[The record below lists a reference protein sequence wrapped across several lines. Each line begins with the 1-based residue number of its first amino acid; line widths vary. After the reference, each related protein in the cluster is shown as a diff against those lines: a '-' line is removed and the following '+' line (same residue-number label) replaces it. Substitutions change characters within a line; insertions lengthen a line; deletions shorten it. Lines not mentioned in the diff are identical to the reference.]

1 VHEESTV
8 AGLAERFL
16 AELTGLIGHCVAEG
30 AGGVTPSDFPLAG
43 LTQAEVDLL
52 AGNGREVEDIYPLT
66 PMQQGMLFHSLL
78 EPDSSSYFEQTLL
91 VLDGVTDIEALARA
105 WQQVVDATPVL
116 RTTLA
121 WQGIAEPVQIVRREA
136 VLPVTVGDWRG
147 LSEEG
152 QRAALEE
159 FTAEDE
165 RRGVD
170 LAVAPL
176 SRVALFRLSETR
188 VQVVWTFHHILLDG
202 WSLPLVMADLFTA
215 YRGGALPVRPAFREY
230 HAWLAEQDVQAAHA
244 YWREVLAGY
253 DTPVPLPYDRTPDDV
268 RAARSTER
276 RELDIP
282 DGLSDAVLD
291 FAKRHRL
298 TVNTVVQGAWALLLS
313 ACSGRTD
320 LVFGATTSGRPADL
334 PDVESTVGI
343 FINTLPVRI
352 RITPE
357 QRVADWLRD
366 IQLRQTEARRHDYL
380 SLARIQA
387 EAGLPADTT
396 LFDSLVVFEN
406 YPVDEDSARVHGLTV
421 EAVDANEATNYPLTL
436 SAYSGGRVRVIL
448 GYEPKHFDEPTVRG
462 LLDHLGDILRAMVDG
477 ADIPLGRMPGR
488 RDPALAA
495 FQDGGTTEVPD
506 GTVPELFAAQAARRP
521 EAVAVI
527 GDGESLTYAELDAEA
542 DRLARVLRERGVGPE
557 SRVLLLMPRSP
568 RVVVAMLAVLKA
580 GAAYVPVHA
589 AFPADRVAWL
599 LEDTAAAAVVADTS
613 MLDRLADPRVP
624 VVTYDATGDAV
635 PADDGTALPPVTADS
650 AAYVM
655 FTSGSTGTPK
665 GVTVNHRSIVSLA
678 ADRRWRS
685 GHERVLFHSPH
696 AFDAATY
703 EVWTPL
709 LAGGAV
715 SVAPVGDLTAETI
728 RTQAAEH
735 GVTGM
740 FLTTALF
747 NLFAQQDPGCFG
759 GLREVWTGGE
769 AAQPA
774 AFARVAEACPD
785 TTVVH
790 VYGPTEA
797 TTFATCTP
805 ITADEARASVTPIGR
820 PMDNTRAYVLDALL
834 RPVPV
839 GAAGELYLA
848 GDGLARGYENRPALT
863 AERFVADPFS
873 TGGRLYRT
881 GDVVRWNT
889 DGRIEFIGRADGQV
903 KVRGFRIELGEI
915 ENALADCPGV
925 ARAAV
930 AVADSPSGAKQLVGH
945 LLPEEPGTV
954 PDAEAVRAKLAG
966 MLPAYMV
973 PTLLLPIDALPLTPN
988 GKVDRRALPAP
999 DWSRL
1004 SEESYEAPET
1014 VTEEALAEIWAG
1026 ILGLERVGVHDNFF
1040 DIGGDSVRS
1049 IQVVGAVETALGV
1062 RMPTRALFTH
1072 QTLRA
1077 FAEAVEE
1084 AVLAELEDGD

>member
-1 VHEESTV
+1 
-8 AGLAERFL
+8 
-16 AELTGLIGHCVAEG
+16 
-30 AGGVTPSDFPLAG
+30 
-43 LTQAEVDLL
+43 
-52 AGNGREVEDIYPLT
+52 
-66 PMQQGMLFHSLL
+66 M
-78 EPDSSSYFEQTLL
+78 
-91 VLDGVTDIEALARA
+91 
-105 WQQVVDATPVL
+105 PV
-116 RTTLA
+116 
-121 WQGIAEPVQIVRREA
+121 
-136 VLPVTVGDWRG
+136 
-147 LSEEG
+147 
-152 QRAALEE
+152 
-159 FTAEDE
+159 
-165 RRGVD
+165 
-170 LAVAPL
+170 
-176 SRVALFRLSETR
+176 
-188 VQVVWTFHHILLDG
+188 
-202 WSLPLVMADLFTA
+202 
-215 YRGGALPVRPAFREY
+215 
-230 HAWLAEQDVQAAHA
+230 
-244 YWREVLAGY
+244 
-253 DTPVPLPYDRTPDDV
+253 
-268 RAARSTER
+268 
-276 RELDIP
+276 
-282 DGLSDAVLD
+282 
-291 FAKRHRL
+291 
-298 TVNTVVQGAWALLLS
+298 
-313 ACSGRTD
+313 
-320 LVFGATTSGRPADL
+320 
-334 PDVESTVGI
+334 
-343 FINTLPVRI
+343 
-352 RITPE
+352 
-357 QRVADWLRD
+357 
-366 IQLRQTEARRHDYL
+366 
-380 SLARIQA
+380 
-387 EAGLPADTT
+387 
-396 LFDSLVVFEN
+396 
-406 YPVDEDSARVHGLTV
+406 
-421 EAVDANEATNYPLTL
+421 
-436 SAYSGGRVRVIL
+436 
-448 GYEPKHFDEPTVRG
+448 
-462 LLDHLGDILRAMVDG
+462 
-477 ADIPLGRMPGR
+477 R
-488 RDPALAA
+488 RDPALDA
-495 FQDGGTTEVPD
+495 FQDGGTAEVPD

-580 GAAYVPVHA
+580 GGAYVPVHA

-635 PADDGTALPPVTADS
+635 PEDEGTALPPVPADS

-665 GVTVNHRSIVSLA
+665 GVTVSHRSIVALA
-678 ADRRWRS
+678 LDRRWRD

-715 SVAPVGDLTAETI
+715 SVAPAGDLTAETI
-728 RTQAAEH
+728 RAQAAEH
-735 GVTGM
+735 GVTAM

-774 AFARVAEACPD
+774 AFARVTEACPD
-785 TTVVH
+785 TAVVH
-790 VYGPTEA
+790 VYGPTET

-805 ITADEARASVTPIGR
+805 ITADEARAAATPIGR

-834 RPVPV
+834 RPVPA

-903 KVRGFRIELGEI
+903 KIRGFRIELGEI

-973 PTLLLPIDALPLTPN
+973 PTLLLPIDTLPLTPN